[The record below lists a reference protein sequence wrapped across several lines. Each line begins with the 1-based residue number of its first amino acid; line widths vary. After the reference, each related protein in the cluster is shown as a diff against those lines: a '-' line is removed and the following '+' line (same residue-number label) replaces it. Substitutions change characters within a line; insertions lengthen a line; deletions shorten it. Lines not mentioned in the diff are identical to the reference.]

1 MKRDNILGFRG
12 EFAFLSNF
20 FESNIIYQGI
30 SYPTVEHAFQAAKST
45 DSNERQ
51 KIADCGK
58 ASQAKRIGRRMQLRP
73 DWETVKLKIMKELLI
88 LKFSNPILK
97 EKLLATNNLEIIEL
111 NNWGDKYWGAIRLKD
126 NQIVGENHLGK
137 LLTEIRTEIS
147 A

>member
-1 MKRDNILGFRG
+1 
-12 EFAFLSNF
+12 
-20 FESNIIYQGI
+20 
-30 SYPTVEHAFQAAKST
+30 
-45 DSNERQ
+45 
-51 KIADCGK
+51 
-58 ASQAKRIGRRMQLRP
+58 MQLRP